1 MVKFEL
7 LNVRVVG
14 VDTYHVKVVIELSN
28 DKGIQGNI
36 RTIDDDF

>member
-14 VDTYHVKVVIELSN
+14 VDTYHVKVVIS
-28 DKGIQGNI
+28 QGQFI
-36 RTIDDDF
+36 YFT